1 MRDLSHQERAQ
12 RTISEFSRGYFCQ
25 HAPEGGISRNIQRI
39 FGGDAGYSDV
49 PPPQIEGSKAKGRG
63 NAFHGLAKRL
73 FRRQR
78 VRPANSSIDAAVI
91 NLVRIAVGAFNSPR
105 FIRR

>member
-1 MRDLSHQERAQ
+1 MHALPHLERAQ
-12 RTISEFSRGYFCQ
+12 RTISEFSRGYFSQ
-25 HAPEGGISRNIQRI
+25 LAPERGTSWNIRRIFVGNAGIS
-39 FGGDAGYSDV
+39 DA
-49 PPPQIEGSKAKGRG
+49 PAPQIAGSKAKGRG